1 MYPSNH
7 LKRLIILS
15 NFEWTKI
22 FLRTLHQ
29 LSFKRE
35 KRNECFYFFVN
46 SLPLTV
52 SLLRPLWF
60 WIWASSW
67 TMVPLSKRFRLW
79 PKTVFQSYFQTL
91 IGSPST
97 RSSHDCIFFFSWR
110 MVSCSLK
117 NTLIY
122 FIFYF
127 WTLIDEHGQGYFYIL
142 LHLKILKDYFS
153 HLTGWRCTSINL
165 VFYST
170 TRCYLFLSHN
180 SGLTN

>member
-7 LKRLIILS
+7 LKRLIILP

-22 FLRTLHQ
+22 FLCTLHQ
-29 LSFKRE
+29 LGFKRE

-91 IGSPST
+91 ICSPST
-97 RSSHDCIFFFSWR
+97 RSSHDCIFFFFSWR
-110 MVSCSLK
+110 MVSCSQK
-117 NTLIY
+117 NTLVNFFFLKTNWWTWARVFY
-122 FIFYF
+122 FIWKF
-127 WTLIDEHGQGYFYIL
+127 
-142 LHLKILKDYFS
+142 
-153 HLTGWRCTSINL
+153 
-165 VFYST
+165 
-170 TRCYLFLSHN
+170 
-180 SGLTN
+180 